1 MTENSKLHRF
11 FTVEYKGTIYYRF
24 DTYGP
29 EYTVWMKVDKADQVD
44 NVDVYNFLEMVYEN
58 VDLDIIKEC
67 RQTGKTRTT
76 TKNLLEKAYYE
87 QMTNEIDIST
97 VGQHAK
103 VLIEG
108 DTVTIM
114 GEKYKRVEE
123 PEVLKTLYDA
133 LQLPY
138 FTNGYHFNEGQK
150 DWICKVVE
158 EWLSQFHPDDM
169 SFENLSYSNAFF
181 DALDLVRKTL
191 R

>member
-1 MTENSKLHRF
+1 MT
-11 FTVEYKGTIYYRF
+11 
-24 DTYGP
+24 
-29 EYTVWMKVDKADQVD
+29 
-44 NVDVYNFLEMVYEN
+44 
-58 VDLDIIKEC
+58 DLDIIKEC

-87 QMTNEIDIST
+87 QMTDEIDIST

-150 DWICKVVE
+150 DWICDIVK

>member
-1 MTENSKLHRF
+1 MMTENSKLHRF

-87 QMTNEIDIST
+87 QMTKEIDISR
-97 VGQHAK
+97 

-108 DTVTIM
+108 DTATIM
-114 GEKYKRVEE
+114 GVKYQRVIETSNTTQKIWKAFVDELTQE
-123 PEVLKTLYDA
+123 PT
-133 LQLPY
+133 
-138 FTNGYHFNEGQK
+138 
-150 DWICKVVE
+150 
-158 EWLSQFHPDDM
+158 DDM
-169 SFENLSYSNAFF
+169 RKALATSIREVANELQYYNTSEGEDMILDAYKLYELAEELEAF
-181 DALDLVRKTL
+181 K
-191 R
+191 

>member
-1 MTENSKLHRF
+1 M
-11 FTVEYKGTIYYRF
+11 
-24 DTYGP
+24 P
-29 EYTVWMKVDKADQVD
+29 
-44 NVDVYNFLEMVYEN
+44 
-58 VDLDIIKEC
+58 DLDIIKEC
-67 RQTGKTRTT
+67 RQTGRTRTT
-76 TKNLLEKAYYE
+76 TKKLLEKAYYE
-87 QMTNEIDIST
+87 QMTKEIDIST

-158 EWLSQFHPDDM
+158 RWLPD
-169 SFENLSYSNAFF
+169 ELSCDNGVYELGWN
-181 DALDLVRKTL
+181 DAIETIKDKL